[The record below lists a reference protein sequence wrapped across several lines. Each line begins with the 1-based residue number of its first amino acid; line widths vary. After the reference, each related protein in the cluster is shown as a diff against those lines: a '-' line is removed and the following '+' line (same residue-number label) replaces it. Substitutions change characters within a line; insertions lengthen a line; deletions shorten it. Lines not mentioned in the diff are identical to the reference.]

1 MAKNRFKAPEIFTT
15 VLIVL
20 LAAFWGGCKKDSTI
34 DSASLYTPTSANVTA
49 NATLQELQQGRTLYI
64 SHCGN
69 CHGLYNP
76 ESYTP
81 MQWNSIMN
89 SMGPKTS
96 MSGSDLLLVTKYLC
110 MGKQ

>member
-15 VLIVL
+15 VLFVL

-34 DSASLYTPTSANVTA
+34 DSGSLYTPTASNVTA

-64 SHCGN
+64 SHCGS

-76 ESYTP
+76 ESYSS
-81 MQWNSIMN
+81 MQWKSIMN

-96 MSGSDLLLVTKYLC
+96 MSASDLLLVTKYVC